1 MMNKKVVW
9 TVVIVVVVVFIGFWY
24 AGITFLMRS
33 LSKSAVSVKKGT
45 VLVGT
50 LSGSLPEEPPGPL
63 GKIFSIKKKLTVKEA
78 VDLLAAARDDERVE
92 VLLLKSGVIE
102 DMGWAKARELRNAI
116 LDFKMSGKPVIG
128 YMEAGSDKD
137 YYLLSCADSIV
148 MPELGMLV
156 VDGLV
161 TKVGFAKGTYGKL
174 GIKWQGV
181 RKGKYKAATEP
192 YTREEMS
199 EEFKE
204 EIDDLLD
211 DIYAEYLD
219 AVAASRGMTS
229 EALATLVDKGPY
241 LSARSALEAGLIDRV
256 ACLHDIESELGI
268 SEEGKKGVSW
278 QDYSA
283 SLGSK
288 LKLGV
293 KKIAVVHA
301 VGMITTG
308 KSKEN
313 PWSGKTM
320 GSTTISDA
328 IRKAADNSQV
338 AAIIMRVDSPGGSAL
353 ASDIILEAVAAA
365 KKEKPFVVSMGDVAA
380 SGGYY
385 ISCGADAIIAE
396 PSTITGSIG
405 VLALVPDLEE
415 LFDKIGYNIETV
427 KRGEHADF
435 LSGERPLEDWER
447 TTLEDF
453 IQVVYDRF
461 VHLVAEGRERTYDEI
476 DAIGQGRV
484 WAGTSARDIGLVDD
498 LGDFSM
504 ALRVAKDKASIP
516 EDEDVQFVYY
526 PKKKTLFEMIEEGDF
541 LDKIALSVWRR
552 LPEDVKSAAG
562 AARVSSLFEE
572 EPVLLLAPET
582 IEVE

>member
-1 MMNKKVVW
+1 MNKKVVW
-9 TVVIVVVVVFIGFWY
+9 TVVVVGIVVFIGFWY

-33 LSKSAVSVKKGT
+33 LSKSAVSVKKGS
-45 VLVGT
+45 VLVAN
-50 LSGSLPEEPPGPL
+50 LSGSLPEETPGPL
-63 GKIFSIKKKLTVKEA
+63 GKIFSMKKKLTVKDA
-78 VDLLAAARDDERVE
+78 VDLLTAARDDERVE

-116 LDFKMSGKPVIG
+116 VDFKTSGKPVIG
-128 YMEAGSDKD
+128 YMEAGTDKD
-137 YYLLSCADSIV
+137 YYLVSCADSIV
-148 MPELGMLV
+148 MPELGMLL

-161 TKVGFAKGTYGKL
+161 MKVGFAKGTYGKL
-174 GIKWQGV
+174 GIKWEGV
-181 RKGKYKAATEP
+181 RRGKYKAATEP

-199 EEFKE
+199 EEFRE
-204 EIDDLLD
+204 QAGDLLD

-219 AVAASRGMTS
+219 AIAASRGTTS
-229 EALATLVDKGPY
+229 DALAALVNEGPY
-241 LSARSALEAGLIDRV
+241 LSAKSALDAGLIDRV

-268 SEEGKKGVSW
+268 SEEKKKGVSW
-278 QDYSA
+278 QDYST
-283 SLGSK
+283 SLGSRM
-288 LKLGV
+288 LLGA

-320 GSTTISDA
+320 GSATISDA
-328 IRKAADNSQV
+328 IRKAARNSQV
-338 AAIIMRVDSPGGSAL
+338 AAIVMRVDSPGGSAL
-353 ASDIILEAVAAA
+353 ASDIILEAVAEA

-396 PSTITGSIG
+396 PTTITGSIG
-405 VLALVPDLEE
+405 VLALVPDMEE
-415 LFDKIGYNIETV
+415 LFGKIGYNIDTV

-435 LSGERPLEDWER
+435 LSGEKPLEDWER
-447 TTLEDF
+447 AILEEF

-461 VHLVAEGRERTYDEI
+461 VHLVAEGRKKTYDEI

-498 LGDFSM
+498 VGDFDL
-504 ALRVAKDKASIP
+504 ALRVAKDKAGIP
-516 EDEDVQFVYY
+516 GDEDVQFVYY
-526 PKKKTLFEMIEEGDF
+526 PKKKTLFELIEEGEF
-541 LDKIALSVWRR
+541 LDRIAWSLWRR
-552 LPEDVKSAAG
+552 FPESVRCAAE
-562 AARVSSLFEE
+562 AARVSMLFEE